1 MSSDETCKAHYLRL
15 ATFLLAFGLAGMV
28 FGYIFKPEPG
38 RIFSMHDMRVF
49 QIGGWVMIAVG
60 VLLVL
65 FLRYRK
71 ECLLACLKD
80 EEEYRGL
87 P

>member
-1 MSSDETCKAHYLRL
+1 MSPDETCGAHYTRL
-15 ATFLLAFGLAGMV
+15 AAFLLAAGLSGMA

-38 RIFSMHDMRVF
+38 SIFSMHDMLVF

-80 EEEYRGL
+80 DADYRGL